1 MFLHGVI
8 IVIICLVRR
17 IQLRR
22 TKSKKVQLLVSKR
35 IKTSIAW
42 DYFERFVNGEGI
54 PKVKCKKC
62 GKEYVARND
71 SGTSNMKKHAKKC
84 DVDGRISSYPLL
96 DQEKY
101 MDKVVELIIKHG
113 YPFSFVEHEAC

>member
-1 MFLHGVI
+1 M
-8 IVIICLVRR
+8 R
-17 IQLRR
+17 
-22 TKSKKVQLLVSKR
+22 
-35 IKTSIAW
+35 TSIAW
-42 DYFERFVNGEGI
+42 DYFERFANDEGI
-54 PKVKCKKC
+54 SKVKCKKC